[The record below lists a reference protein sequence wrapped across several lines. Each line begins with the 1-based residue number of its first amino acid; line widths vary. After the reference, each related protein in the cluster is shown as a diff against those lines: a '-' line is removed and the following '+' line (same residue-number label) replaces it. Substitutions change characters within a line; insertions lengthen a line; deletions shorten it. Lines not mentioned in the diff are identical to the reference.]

1 MVGVDIYRPAA
12 IKQLQVVGEQVGV
25 PVFERGTQTP
35 AKTVVEAYEYAKRE
49 NHDVVLVDTAGR
61 LHIDENLMEEL
72 KDIEKAVSVSEVL
85 LVLDAMTGQDAVN
98 VAKTFDESLSITG
111 VVLTKLDGDARGGAA
126 LSIGSVVDKPIKFIT
141 TGEKLDKIE
150 SFKPDRLAGRI
161 LGMGDVLS
169 LIEKAEAVY
178 DQKKAEEL
186 EQKMRDMS
194 FTFDDFLEQ
203 MAALKKMGPIKD
215 IMGMIPG
222 MNSKALGNIEVDEK
236 QMARIEAIIRSMTP
250 MERAKPDIIDASRKE
265 RIANGSGTSPVE
277 VQKLLKQFK
286 DTKKMMKKFGNMTK
300 KKKPGKMGF
309 PFFK

>member
-1 MVGVDIYRPAA
+1 
-12 IKQLQVVGEQVGV
+12 
-25 PVFERGTQTP
+25 
-35 AKTVVEAYEYAKRE
+35 
-49 NHDVVLVDTAGR
+49 
-61 LHIDENLMEEL
+61 
-72 KDIEKAVSVSEVL
+72 
-85 LVLDAMTGQDAVN
+85 
-98 VAKTFDESLSITG
+98 
-111 VVLTKLDGDARGGAA
+111 
-126 LSIGSVVDKPIKFIT
+126 
-141 TGEKLDKIE
+141 
-150 SFKPDRLAGRI
+150 
-161 LGMGDVLS
+161 MGDVLS

-178 DQKKAEEL
+178 DQKKAAEL

-215 IMGMIPG
+215 ILGMIPG

-236 QMARIEAIIRSMTP
+236 QMGHIEAILRSMTP
-250 MERAKPDIIDASRKE
+250 MERINPDIIDASRKE